1 MPDLLTFSDHIHMDP
16 VMAGIFVMGLIVI
29 TVMAMTFRH
38 NLRQAGNG
46 VAEFP
51 VILTILLG
59 EVFFSHILLFT
70 LSLYPHDE
78 LRLSEFE
85 IGILMLGALAAASA
99 SVALAGAKTSRTFRQ
114 LTGFVT
120 ASMLIGLGLLS
131 PLLANPELPESV
143 DWLPLVSSL
152 SAIVVL
158 NGILYR
164 SFLMGQSKR
173 MALVSLMM
181 MTATLI
187 VAQITIS
194 LCLHFDPSDIS
205 RLGHDGKNALWL
217 EVFLFMLGVLAV
229 GLCAVM
235 GNNPR
240 QHWRRF
246 AVAAGL
252 VSLMSLS
259 IFTANEM
266 SLRYSNTHFE
276 LARLVES
283 LNGNRSAL
291 YVKYLQYEAG
301 EDGTMRQSVP
311 SDVFR
316 NLETYY
322 EAAGRIDRLMGNSSV
337 KAGIETFYHEEIE
350 HDGHEHT
357 AVTLADEIDRFYQF
371 MKSEF
376 GLQVSPVEIS
386 DVDQIMFER
395 RLNEFSN
402 VIIAAARGASDSQE
416 LIRDMALLG
425 GFFLVI
431 FLGLGVFL
439 PAHRSTIQALDAL
452 EAEKARIYKL
462 ALCAEHTTKG
472 IVLTNGRGQITWCND
487 AFCDMTGFRFSELE
501 GYTLLQ
507 KTRNPKVD
515 KRSIDRAF
523 IALRNAK
530 PTDIEVL
537 ALRKDGTDFWMSGS
551 ITPVVENGRLSKVV
565 HVFNDVTEER
575 AMRDRLATAQA
586 EAERLALVVRHAS
599 DGIALLDANMELDW
613 MNPSLE
619 KMTGYGF
626 DEIKEHSL
634 HELLRGIET
643 NAEDVADMLST
654 VRLRE
659 PFTGEFLAY
668 RKDGAQ
674 YWIEAHL
681 SPFFDESGTFTGYI
695 VVHRDVSER
704 KNLEL
709 ALISNRDEL
718 AARVEER
725 TQTIMNQSLELE
737 KALASERELNCMQ
750 TEFVSMASHE
760 FRTPLTIID
769 GIARRLDKRADKFT
783 PDDVREKAQT
793 LRATV
798 KRMTMLVERTL
809 DASRLSSGRI
819 KLTPETF
826 KLRELINEVC
836 VRQREVASGHTIDV
850 DVSQYPEELFGD
862 ARLMDN
868 VFTNVISN
876 AVKYSGENKYVC
888 VTGSTEGNYAV
899 LRVRDTGIGI
909 PQGELP
915 KIFQRFFRASTSTGI
930 PGTGIGLNLV
940 KSLVDMH
947 HGKVELD
954 SVEGE
959 WTEFTIRLPLQSPL
973 ETGVMMSELDD
984 ESDGDF
990 GDLASQ
996 AATGT
1001 GG

>member
-1 MPDLLTFSDHIHMDP
+1 MPDLLTFSDRIYVDP
-16 VMAGIFVMGLIVI
+16 VMLGIFLMGLAIV
-29 TVMAMTFRH
+29 TVMVMTFRH

-46 VAEFP
+46 VGDFP
-51 VILTILLG
+51 AILTILLG
-59 EVFFSHILLFT
+59 QVIFSHTLLFT
-70 LSLYPHDE
+70 LALYPHE
-78 LRLSEFE
+78 QIRLTEVE
-85 IGILMLGALAAASA
+85 IGVLMLGSICAAAVSVWLAGGRSAQRLRPYTGYCTSSMVIALAVMSPM
-99 SVALAGAKTSRTFRQ
+99 LAHA
-114 LTGFVT
+114 
-120 ASMLIGLGLLS
+120 
-131 PLLANPELPESV
+131 ELPASV
-143 DWLPLVSSL
+143 DWVAIGVAILAVVGINGTLHRTLLSGENKALALFSL
-152 SAIVVL
+152 GV
-158 NGILYR
+158 
-164 SFLMGQSKR
+164 
-173 MALVSLMM
+173 
-181 MTATLI
+181 MTASVVT
-187 VAQITIS
+187 AQYVIAQS
-194 LCLHFDPSDIS
+194 LHFEASELS
-205 RLGHDGKNALWL
+205 RLNHDGKNAFWL
-217 EVFLFMLGVLAV
+217 EVFLLMIGVLGI
-229 GLCAVM
+229 GLSAVM

-246 AVAAGL
+246 AVTAVL
-252 VSLMSLS
+252 VSMTS
-259 IFTANEM
+259 IAVFTANEM

-291 YVKYLQYEAG
+291 YVKYLQYEER

-322 EAAGRIDRLMGNSSV
+322 EAAGRIDRLMGSSNV
-337 KAGIETFYHEEIE
+337 QDGIETFYREDIH
-350 HDGHEHT
+350 HDGHDHD

-402 VIIAAARGASDSQE
+402 LIIASARGASESQE

-425 GFFLVI
+425 GFFLVL
-431 FLGLGVFL
+431 FLALGVFL

-487 AFCDMTGFRFSELE
+487 AFCDMTGYRFSELE

-507 KTRNPKVD
+507 KTRNPDADQRVISK
-515 KRSIDRAF
+515 AF
-523 IALRNAK
+523 ISLRNAE

-537 ALRKDGTDFWMSGS
+537 ALRKDGSDFWMSGS

-565 HVFNDVTEER
+565 HVLNDVTEER
-575 AMRDRLATAQA
+575 EMRDRLATAQA

-599 DGIALLDANMELDW
+599 DGIALLDAEMQLDW

-619 KMTGYGF
+619 KMTGYTF
-626 DEIKEHSL
+626 EEIQESSL

-659 PFTGEFLAY
+659 PFSGEFLAY
-668 RKDGAQ
+668 RKDGSE
-674 YWIEAHL
+674 YWIEAIL
-681 SPFFDESGTFTGYI
+681 SPFFDEGGVFTGYI
-695 VVHRDVSER
+695 VVHRDISER
-704 KNLEL
+704 KTLEL

-737 KALASERELNCMQ
+737 KALASERELNRMQ

-826 KLRELINEVC
+826 KLRDLVNEVC
-836 VRQREVASGHTIDV
+836 ARQREVASAHKIDL
-850 DVSQYPEELFGD
+850 DVNDYPEELFGD

-876 AVKYSGENKYVC
+876 AVKYSGENKHVS
-888 VTGSTEGNYAV
+888 VLGTTEGNYAV
-899 LRVRDTGIGI
+899 LRVRDSGIGI
-909 PQGELP
+909 PKDELP

-973 ETGVMMSELDD
+973 ETGVMMSELD
-984 ESDGDF
+984 EEDGEL
-990 GDLASQ
+990 GGAVVE

>member
-1 MPDLLTFSDHIHMDP
+1 MPDLLPFSDRIYVDP
-16 VMAGIFVMGLIVI
+16 LMLGIFLMSLVSMSVMAL
-29 TVMAMTFRH
+29 TFRH

-46 VAEFP
+46 VGDFP
-51 VILTILLG
+51 LILTILLG
-59 EVFFSHILLFT
+59 HVIFSHTLLFT
-70 LSLYPHDE
+70 LALYSQDQIH
-78 LRLSEFE
+78 LSE
-85 IGILMLGALAAASA
+85 
-99 SVALAGAKTSRTFRQ
+99 VD
-114 LTGFVT
+114 
-120 ASMLIGLGLLS
+120 IGLILLLS
-131 PLLANPELPESV
+131 IGTAGTSVWMAGSPAALKFRLFTGYFTSAMVIGLTVATPLMAHPQLPVSV
-143 DWLPLVSSL
+143 DWVAVGASALAVIFINGTLHRTLL
-152 SAIVVL
+152 SRRNKTLALLSI
-158 NGILYR
+158 G
-164 SFLMGQSKR
+164 LMIASVI
-173 MALVSLMM
+173 A
-181 MTATLI
+181 
-187 VAQITIS
+187 AQYVIS
-194 LCLHFDPSDIS
+194 LNMHFE
-205 RLGHDGKNALWL
+205 LTELALLNHGGKNAFWL
-217 EVFLFMLGVLAV
+217 EVFLLMTGVLGV
-229 GLCAVM
+229 GLGAVM

-246 AVAAGL
+246 AATAIL
-252 VSLMSLS
+252 VSLAS
-259 IFTANEM
+259 ITVFTANDL

-322 EAAGRIDRLMGNSSV
+322 AAASRIDRLMGQNNV
-337 KAGIETFYHEEIE
+337 QDAIESFYHEDIHHE
-350 HDGHEHT
+350 GHEHE

-402 VIIAAARGASDSQE
+402 LIIATARGASESQE

-425 GFFLVI
+425 GFLIVLFLAM
-431 FLGLGVFL
+431 GVFL

-507 KTRNPKVD
+507 KVRNPKANQREIRKVFE
-515 KRSIDRAF
+515 SI
-523 IALRNAK
+523 RNAK
-530 PTDIEVL
+530 PVEIEVL
-537 ALRKDGTDFWMSGS
+537 SQRKDESDFWMSGS

-565 HVFNDVTEER
+565 HVLNDVTEER
-575 AMRDRLATAQA
+575 EMRDILVKAQA

-619 KMTGYGF
+619 KMTGYSF
-626 DEIKEHSL
+626 DEIKKHSL

-659 PFTGEFLAY
+659 PFSGEFLAY
-668 RKDGAQ
+668 RKDGSE
-674 YWIEAHL
+674 YWIEAIL
-681 SPFFDESGTFTGYI
+681 SPFFDEAGVFTGYI
-695 VVHRDVSER
+695 VVHRDISER
-704 KNLEL
+704 KTLEL

-737 KALASERELNCMQ
+737 KALASERELNRMQ

-769 GIARRLDKRADKFT
+769 GVARRLDKRADKFT

-836 VRQREVASGHTIDV
+836 ARQREVASDHKIDV
-850 DVSQYPEELFGD
+850 DVNNYPEELFGD

-876 AVKYSGENKYVC
+876 AVKYSGENKYVS
-888 VTGSTEGNYAV
+888 VQGTTEGNYAV
-899 LRVRDTGIGI
+899 LRVRDSGIGI
-909 PQGELP
+909 PKDELP

-947 HGKVELD
+947 YGKVELD

-973 ETGVMMSELDD
+973 ETGVMMSELD
-984 ESDGDF
+984 EEDGEF
-990 GDLASQ
+990 GGAVIE
-996 AATGT
+996 AGTGT

>member
-1 MPDLLTFSDHIHMDP
+1 MPDLLTFSDRIYVDP
-16 VMAGIFVMGLIVI
+16 VMLGIFVMGLIVI
-29 TVMAMTFRH
+29 TVMVMTFRH
-38 NLRQAGNG
+38 NLKRADEGF
-46 VAEFP
+46 AEFP

-70 LSLYPHDE
+70 LALYPQDE
-78 LRLSEFE
+78 LRLSELE
-85 IGILMLGALAAASA
+85 IGILMSA
-99 SVALAGAKTSRTFRQ
+99 SIAVAMASIALAGARKSHVLRQ
-114 LTGFVT
+114 LTGFVS
-120 ASMLIGLGLLS
+120 ASMLVGLGLLS
-131 PLLANPELPESV
+131 PLLANPELPESA
-143 DWLPLVSSL
+143 DWMMLAGVL
-152 SAIVVL
+152 SAIIVL

-164 SFLMGQSKR
+164 YLLMGRSKR
-173 MALVSLMM
+173 MALLSLMI
-181 MTATLI
+181 MTATLVI
-187 VAQITIS
+187 AQIVIS
-194 LCLHFDPSDIS
+194 HCLHFNPSDVS
-205 RLGHDGKNALWL
+205 RLGQEGKNALWL

-291 YVKYLQYEAG
+291 YVKYLQYEER

-322 EAAGRIDRLMGNSSV
+322 EAAGRIDRLMGSSNV
-337 KAGIETFYHEEIE
+337 EDGIETFYREDIHHEG
-350 HDGHEHT
+350 HDHD
-357 AVTLADEIDRFYQF
+357 AVTLADEIHRFYQF

-402 VIIAAARGASDSQE
+402 LIIATARGASESQE

-425 GFFLVI
+425 GFFLVL
-431 FLGLGVFL
+431 FLALGVFL

-487 AFCDMTGFRFSELE
+487 AFCDMTGYRFSELE

-507 KTRNPKVD
+507 KTRNPDADQRVISK
-515 KRSIDRAF
+515 AF
-523 IALRNAK
+523 ISLRNAE

-537 ALRKDGTDFWMSGS
+537 ALRKDGSDFWMSGS

-565 HVFNDVTEER
+565 HVLNDVTEER
-575 AMRDRLATAQA
+575 EMRDRLATAQA

-613 MNPSLE
+613 MNPSLQ
-619 KMTGYGF
+619 KMTGYTF
-626 DEIKEHSL
+626 DEIREHTL
-634 HELLRGIET
+634 HGLLRGIET

-659 PFTGEFLAY
+659 PFSGEFLAY
-668 RKDGAQ
+668 RKDGSA
-674 YWIEAHL
+674 YWIEAIL
-681 SPFFDESGTFTGYI
+681 SPFFDEGGVFTGYI
-695 VVHRDVSER
+695 VVHRDISER
-704 KNLEL
+704 KTLEL

-737 KALASERELNCMQ
+737 KALASERELNRMQ

-826 KLRELINEVC
+826 KLRDLVNEVC
-836 VRQREVASGHTIDV
+836 VRQREVASAHTIDV
-850 DVSQYPEELFGD
+850 DVSDYPEELFGD

-876 AVKYSGENKYVC
+876 AVKYSGENKHVS
-888 VTGSTEGNYAV
+888 VLGTTEGHYAV
-899 LRVRDTGIGI
+899 LRVRDSGIGI
-909 PQGELP
+909 PKEELP

-973 ETGVMMSELDD
+973 ETGVMMSELD
-984 ESDGDF
+984 EEDGEL
-990 GDLASQ
+990 GGAVIQ